1 MYKTIN
7 EKNKVLFVLL
17 ALCPAS
23 LALAMQPLDDQSLAT
38 TTGQDG
44 INIGVGFNK
53 IDVEQISLIDK
64 DGITSPIMNKDYK
77 SPAALVVAGALNS
90 PINVNFVGANAS
102 PTLNMV
108 MDTDGGNGQA
118 FANVAVS
125 FGNQISAVK
134 VSPFAVYLASA
145 NSVSTASNSKSIFNS
160 AGTLNTGVNKI
171 FEVGSASNNFEI
183 SFNNSNRPQMNVQL
197 GNVPQGQMIKFSG
210 AIQAICGT
218 GSGCPIS
225 IISGDTAAKFD
236 FQMKATDVANGFALN
251 GFYAGV
257 EPTGAVFGNTGRS
270 SKMNVALNNLML
282 GRDGANASTTFNGL
296 SNGSMGSFGAVGASV
311 KDLKVNIRG
320 L

>member
-1 MYKTIN
+1 MYKNIN
-7 EKNKVLFVLL
+7 EKNKAFMLVL

-23 LALAMQPLDDQSLAT
+23 VTLAMQPLDDQSLAT

-64 DGITSPIMNKDYK
+64 DGITAPIMNKDYK
-77 SPAALVVAGALNS
+77 SPAALVVAGAVNS
-90 PINVNFVGANAS
+90 PINVNFVGADAS
-102 PTLNMV
+102 PTLSMKI
-108 MDTDGGNGQA
+108 DTDGGNGQA
-118 FANVAVS
+118 FANVGLS
-125 FGNQISAVK
+125 LGNQISALK
-134 VSPFAVYLASA
+134 VSPFAVYLAST
-145 NSVSTASNSKSIFNS
+145 NSVSTANASKSIFTT
-160 AGTLNTGVNKI
+160 AGALNTGVSKI

-183 SFNNSNRPQMNVQL
+183 TFSNTNRPQMNVQL
-197 GNVPQGQMIKFSG
+197 GHVPQGQMIKFSG

-225 IISGDTAAKFD
+225 IISGDTAAKVD

-257 EPTGAVFGNTGRS
+257 EPTGAVFGHTGSS
-270 SKMNVALNNLML
+270 SKMNVALNNVML
-282 GRDGANASTTFNGL
+282 GREGANAANTFNGL
-296 SNGSMGSFGAVGASV
+296 SNGSMGSFGAIGASV

>member
-1 MYKTIN
+1 MYKSIN
-7 EKNKVLFVLL
+7 EKNKLLIFIL

-44 INIGVGFNK
+44 INVGIGFNK

-64 DGITSPIMNKDYK
+64 DGITAPIMNKDYK
-77 SPAALVVAGALNS
+77 SPAALVVAGAVNT
-90 PINVNFVGANAS
+90 PINVNFVGANTS
-102 PTLNMV
+102 PTLNVV

-118 FANVAVS
+118 FANLAFS
-125 FGNQISAVK
+125 FGTQISAIK
-134 VSPFAVYLASA
+134 VSPFAVYLAST
-145 NSVSTASNSKSIFNS
+145 NSVSTANSSKSIFS
-160 AGTLNTGVNKI
+160 TAGSLNTGVSKI
-171 FEVGSASNNFEI
+171 FEIGSAANNFEI
-183 SFNNSNRPQMNVQL
+183 SFNNNNRPKMNVQL
-197 GNVPQGQMIKFSG
+197 GNVPQGHMIQFSG

-225 IISGDTAAKFD
+225 IISDDTAAKFD
-236 FQMKATDVANGFALN
+236 FQIKATDAANGFALN

-257 EPTGAVFGNTGRS
+257 EPTGAVFGNTGNS
-270 SKMNVALNNLML
+270 SKMNIALNNVML
-282 GRDGANASTTFNGL
+282 GRDGANAPNIFNGL
-296 SNGSMGSFGAVGASV
+296 SNGSMGSFGAIGTSV